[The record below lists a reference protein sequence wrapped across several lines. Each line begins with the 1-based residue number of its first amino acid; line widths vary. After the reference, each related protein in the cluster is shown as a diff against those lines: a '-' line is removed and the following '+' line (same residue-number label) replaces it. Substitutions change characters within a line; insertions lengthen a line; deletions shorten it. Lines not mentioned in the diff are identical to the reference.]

1 MLEVELKASLA
12 GVDAAALR
20 QTVETR
26 CGAPRANLR
35 EQDLYF
41 NGNDR
46 DFRKTDEALRLRR
59 VLDGGTGRETQ
70 TLLTY
75 KGAKQD
81 ALSSTRLEY
90 ETAVSDG
97 EVMLNLLRSLGYT
110 PVFVVDKRRREY
122 AQGDI
127 TLCLD
132 TVEGLGAYLELELL
146 CEREDAREAAVQ
158 RLLETLGDLGVPK
171 ENLTR
176 KSYLE
181 LLMKKN

>member
-59 VLDGGTGRETQ
+59 VLNGETGREMQ

-81 ALSSTRLEY
+81 EISNTRLEY
-90 ETAVSDG
+90 ETAISDG
-97 EVMLNLLRSLGYT
+97 EVMQKLLLALGYK
-110 PVFVVDKRRREY
+110 PVFIVDKRRREY
-122 AQGDI
+122 ALGDV

-132 TVEGLGAYLELELL
+132 AVEELGEFLELELL
-146 CEREDAREAAVQ
+146 CEKEDAREAAVQ
-158 RLLETLGDLGVPK
+158 RLLAELSNLGVPR

-181 LLMKKN
+181 LLMKKD